1 MNTEFQ
7 RNLSTHVSVLGWLY
21 ILGNIFFV
29 ILAVM
34 IYFFLRG
41 IGGVT
46 GDEIAMRV
54 LSLVGMFVLVV
65 ISALGI
71 PGIIAGIGLL
81 QRKRWGRIIAL
92 VVAFFS
98 LLNIPLGTALGIY
111 TFIVLLPEPAASH
124 FE

>member
-1 MNTEFQ
+1 MDTEFQ

-29 ILAVM
+29 ILAVL

-54 LSLVGMFVLVV
+54 LSLVGMFVMVV

-71 PGIIAGIGLL
+71 PGIVAGIGLL
-81 QRKRWGRIIAL
+81 QRKQWGRIIAL
-92 VVAFFS
+92 VVGFFS

-111 TFIVLLPEPAASH
+111 TFIVLLPEPAARQ

>member
-29 ILAVM
+29 VLAVLFF
-34 IYFFLRG
+34 FFLRG
-41 IGGVT
+41 IRGVT

-54 LSLVGMFVLVV
+54 LSLVGTFVMV
-65 ISALGI
+65 IVSALGI
-71 PGIIAGIGLL
+71 PGILAGIGLL
-81 QRKRWGRIIAL
+81 GRKQWGRILAI
-92 VVAFFS
+92 VVGFFS

-111 TFIVLLPEPAASH
+111 TFIVLLPGPAANH